1 MCYILNAALFDRLKN
16 EYHPVG
22 ISCTLYRESEEAFLF
37 FEGRDENSPS
47 TKYGLGK
54 KWVYHADLHPVA
66 SKIYSTGED
75 VLELEHATSTT
86 DGLEYIFVYTPVI
99 ADGEIRGLICETQL
113 WSTVKDE
120 INSKAGIIVFLN
132 FVFLF
137 IGNIILLVML
147 YFVAIKPLSDMQNSV
162 SSYKESKDSGILKKE
177 IGRIT
182 SAPNEIILLASDISD
197 MVEEIDRYVKE
208 VRTVTA
214 EKERISAELSVAA
227 NIQASQLPRVFP
239 PFPDRTELDIYASM
253 DPAKEVGGDFYD
265 YFFIDDDHITLVIAD
280 VSGKGVPAALFMM
293 SSRMLINN
301 YSLYN
306 GTPAEILEAVN
317 NRICENNMDNMFVT
331 VWLGILELS
340 TGKLTCCN
348 AGHEDPVIKRAN
360 GKFEILKDKHGL
372 FVGVM
377 PGIKYKEY
385 EIQLEKDDIVF
396 VYTDGVPEATNSE
409 LKLFGA
415 ERMVEAL
422 NSAPDGILSELLQTV
437 KSRVNEFVGAA
448 PQFDDLTML
457 AIKYFGK

>member
-1 MCYILNAALFDRLKN
+1 M
-16 EYHPVG
+16 
-22 ISCTLYRESEEAFLF
+22 
-37 FEGRDENSPS
+37 
-47 TKYGLGK
+47 
-54 KWVYHADLHPVA
+54 
-66 SKIYSTGED
+66 
-75 VLELEHATSTT
+75 
-86 DGLEYIFVYTPVI
+86 
-99 ADGEIRGLICETQL
+99 
-113 WSTVKDE
+113 KDE
-120 INSKAGIIVFLN
+120 INSKAEIIVFFN
-132 FVFLF
+132 FVFLLAA
-137 IGNIILLVML
+137 NIILLVML

-182 SAPNEIILLASDISD
+182 SAPNEIVLLASDISD

-227 NIQASQLPRVFP
+227 SIQASQLPRVFP

-348 AGHEDPVIKRAN
+348 AGHEDPVIKRAD

-437 KSRVNEFVGAA
+437 KSRVNEFVGEA
-448 PQFDDLTML
+448 PQFDNLTML